1 MKKIAVSALCCAF
14 LVSGCATSRPGG
26 FSATYA
32 PPPPVEQIVAPAD
45 GAIFSSYAGYAP
57 LHYGQRAAR
66 VGDLVT
72 VVLTERTQSSKDT
85 SASSDRQGSINITP
99 PALGPF
105 SFDPGNLNSGA
116 SGSFSGGGD
125 ASQTN
130 SLSGTITVTIAEVMP
145 NGVARIRGEK
155 LMNFSQ
161 GEEWVQL
168 AGLIRLADV
177 DADNRISSSRVADAQ
192 IAYSGSG
199 HFQRA
204 SRPGW
209 LSQFFTMVSPF

>member
-1 MKKIAVSALCCAF
+1 MKNITIPVLCCAF
-14 LVSGCATSRPGG
+14 LAAGCTTTRPAGYAATMP
-26 FSATYA
+26 
-32 PPPPVEQIVAPAD
+32 PPPPVEQIIAPAD
-45 GAIFSSYAGYAP
+45 GAIFSTYAGYAP

-72 VVLTERTQSSKDT
+72 VVLTERTQSSKGT
-85 SASSDRQGSINITP
+85 SASSDRQGGIDITP

-105 SFDPGNLNSGA
+105 SFDPGNVNSGA

-130 SLSGTITVTIAEVMP
+130 SLTGTITVTIAEVMP

-161 GEEWVQL
+161 GEEWIQL
-168 AGLIRLADV
+168 AGLIRLTDI
-177 DADNRISSSRVADAQ
+177 DADNRIASSRVADAK

>member
-1 MKKIAVSALCCAF
+1 MKKLYVAALCCAF
-14 LVSGCATSRPGG
+14 MAAGCTTSRPAGY
-26 FSATYA
+26 SATMA
-32 PPPPVEQIVAPAD
+32 PPPPIEQIIAPAD
-45 GAIFSSYAGYAP
+45 GAIFSTYAGYAP

-72 VVLTERTQSSKDT
+72 VVLTENTRSSKGT
-85 SASSDRQGSINITP
+85 SASSDRSGSFDLTP
-99 PALGPF
+99 PSIGPF

-116 SGSFSGGGD
+116 SGSFSGSGD
-125 ASQTN
+125 ATQTN

-161 GEEWVQL
+161 GQEWVQL
-168 AGLIRLADV
+168 AGLIRLNDI
-177 DADNRISSSRVADAQ
+177 DADNRIASSRVADAQ
-192 IAYSGSG
+192 IAYSGNG

>member
-1 MKKIAVSALCCAF
+1 MNKIALSALCCAF
-14 LVSGCATSRPGG
+14 MVSGCATSRPSG
-26 FSATYA
+26 FSATLA
-32 PPPPVEQIVAPAD
+32 PPPPVEQIVAPAN
-45 GAIFSSYAGYAP
+45 GAIFSTYAGYAP

-72 VVLTERTQSSKDT
+72 VVLTERTQSTKDT
-85 SASSDRQGSINITP
+85 SASSDRQGSIDISP
-99 PALGPF
+99 PAIGPF
-105 SFDPGNLNSGA
+105 SFDPGNINSGA

-130 SLSGTITVTIAEVMP
+130 SLTGTITVTIAEVMP

-161 GEEWVQL
+161 GEEWIQL

-177 DADNRISSSRVADAQ
+177 DADNRIASSRVADAR
-192 IAYSGSG
+192 IA
-199 HFQRA
+199 
-204 SRPGW
+204 
-209 LSQFFTMVSPF
+209 